1 MHEVNRF
8 YQTGLAC
15 GGKSAGEP
23 SYQGDD
29 YYSCYI
35 LDLDNYLIEA
45 VFRKVN

>member
-1 MHEVNRF
+1 MHEVNAF

-29 YYSCYI
+29 YYI

-45 VFRKVN
+45 VCRQVN